1 MFAFSHQPSDESSA
15 TSGNTIRAIIELVP
29 QIKNMPEEQKEKIIE
44 SLQPIVRKIA
54 HLSIYIIGG
63 ILIGLF
69 CNEFIGES
77 EKKIIYGI
85 VTGFVYAVSDEIH
98 QIFIPRKSLYAN

>member
-29 QIKNMPEEQKEKIIE
+29 QKKIIE